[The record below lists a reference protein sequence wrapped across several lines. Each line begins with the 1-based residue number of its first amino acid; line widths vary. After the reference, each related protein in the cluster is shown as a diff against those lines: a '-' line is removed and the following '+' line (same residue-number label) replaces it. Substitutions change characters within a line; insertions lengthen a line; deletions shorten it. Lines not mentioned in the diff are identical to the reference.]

1 LLIGGPPCN
10 QFQKK
15 KTPKKKTPKKKTP
28 KKKNKEKGGIKP
40 ALLTLILDAP
50 D

>member
-10 QFQKK
+10 QSQ
-15 KTPKKKTPKKKTP
+15 KKKTPKKKTP

>member
-10 QFQKK
+10 QSQ
-15 KTPKKKTPKKKTP
+15 KKKTPKKKTP

-50 D
+50 G

>member
-10 QFQKK
+10 QSK
-15 KTPKKKTPKKKTP
+15 KKKTPKKKTP

>member
-10 QFQKK
+10 QSQKK